1 MEDSRGE
8 SERESERKRLDERR
22 ERVQFSQIKKK
33 LGLFDV
39 ILFVYLSGPGQS
51 GSKIVA
57 WFCFFHWWV
66 LLLVENINIY
76 LFWFR
81 FFYYDFF
88 LERSPT
94 KEEVG
99 SHRIRIGTIG
109 RRRRARKRAQ
119 RWQSREREKKK
130 TKRQFL

>member
-33 LGLFDV
+33 LGLFYV

-57 WFCFFHWWV
+57 WFCWWD
-66 LLLVENINIY
+66 
-76 LFWFR
+76 LF
-81 FFYYDFF
+81 DC
-88 LERSPT
+88 
-94 KEEVG
+94 K
-99 SHRIRIGTIG
+99 
-109 RRRRARKRAQ
+109 
-119 RWQSREREKKK
+119 
-130 TKRQFL
+130 

>member
-1 MEDSRGE
+1 MR
-8 SERESERKRLDERR
+8 ERVRENVLMNG

-76 LFWFR
+76 CFGF
-81 FFYYDFF
+81 DF
-88 LERSPT
+88 L
-94 KEEVG
+94 
-99 SHRIRIGTIG
+99 
-109 RRRRARKRAQ
+109 
-119 RWQSREREKKK
+119 
-130 TKRQFL
+130 L